1 MISKIKIKICGIN
14 DKASMLMARSLNVDY
29 IGLVFYKGSPRNL
42 NISDAKQLLIKPN
55 KKTKI
60 VALMVNPKNKILKK
74 IVSELCPDYIQL
86 HGDETPARCYYI
98 KRNFKLKIIKAI
110 SAKTSKNL
118 NFKINRYKNFVESFI
133 IDSPKERLPGGNG
146 KTFNW
151 KILNKAQFNV
161 KWLLA
166 GGINLGNV
174 VKAIKKTKAK
184 GIDVSTG
191 VEILR
196 GVKSTKL
203 INTFV
208 KKCRNI

>member
-1 MISKIKIKICGIN
+1 MMGKIKIKICGIN
-14 DKASMLMARSLNVDY
+14 DKASMLMSKSLNVDY

-42 NISDAKQLLIKPN
+42 NISDAKQLLIKLN

-60 VALMVNPKNKILKK
+60 VALMVNPKNTILKK

-110 SAKTSKNL
+110 SANTSKSL

-191 VEILR
+191 VEILK

>member
-110 SAKTSKNL
+110 SARTSKNL